1 MYKMKINIEL
11 NNNGKNQL
19 ESIYTGNLFMLNY
32 IYLKKQFK
40 LIEEQKNQN
49 NLIIISIV
57 FWN

>member
-11 NNNGKNQL
+11 NNNNKIRDNQIKL
-19 ESIYTGNLFMLNY
+19 VLMLNY

-40 LIEEQKNQN
+40 LIKEQKKQN
-49 NLIIISIV
+49 NLIIVSIV